1 MIGGLGD
8 ESDFEAYDEADY
20 EADYEGYDEAGRPR
34 RRPTRPMPTGSRRS
48 TYQPRPTTGAN
59 VPVTE
64 ARFRAALQRI
74 DQRHNTHSTA
84 LRTLDGRVRNLAAEQ
99 NRLST
104 TTRRELAAV
113 RRDLQ
118 STREMIALIQLLF
131 PAGSGGTAA
140 SLAPLLLLLPP
151 DFLSGAMGG
160 GQSSSSQTSSS
171 QGVLGNNG
179 LVTLVA
185 VAAASGLFNRP

>member
-1 MIGGLGD
+1 
-8 ESDFEAYDEADY
+8 
-20 EADYEGYDEAGRPR
+20 
-34 RRPTRPMPTGSRRS
+34 
-48 TYQPRPTTGAN
+48 QPRPTTGAN
-59 VPVTE
+59 APVLE
-64 ARFRAALQRI
+64 GRFRAAMLRV
-74 DQRHNTHSTA
+74 DQQLGAHRRG
-84 LRTLDGRVRNLAAEQ
+84 LGILEGRVRNLAAEQ

-118 STREMIALIQLLF
+118 STREIIALIQLLF
-131 PAGSGGTAA
+131 PAGSSGTAA

-160 GQSSSSQTSSS
+160 TQSSPSSSQS
-171 QGVLGNNG
+171 VLGNNG
-179 LVTLVA
+179 LVTLIA